1 MSYYLEPQSYSH
13 NRGKGKVVL
22 DLSSYATKNKLD
34 HATGV
39 DTSGLAAKKVFI
51 TFKVEIGKLDLNELV
66 YVPTSFNNF
75 KTKVG
80 DLDVKLKTIP
90 VDLKKISDA
99 VENEVVKNTKFKTLK
114 IKVNN
119 LKKKILDATTL
130 IHIKSRE
137 KNRRC

>member
-13 NRGKGKVVL
+13 IRDKGEVVL
-22 DLSSYATKNKLD
+22 DLSSCATKKELD

-39 DTSGLAAKKVFI
+39 DTSDLAAKNGFI
-51 TFKVEIGKLDLNELV
+51 TLKVEIGKLDLNELV
-66 YVPTSFNNF
+66 NVLTSFNNF

-80 DLDVKLKTIP
+80 DLDVKLKTVP
-90 VDLKKISDA
+90 VDLKKLSDA
-99 VENEVVKNTKFKTLK
+99 VDNEVVKNTKFKKLK

-137 KNRRC
+137 RN